1 MKKEDYLKNQEIKYK
16 LGVIDR
22 RQFITSAIATGV
34 AVPAA
39 LGLANQ
45 LQAATPKKGGKF
57 RMGIAHGSTTDTLD
71 SGTSENHF
79 TLISHCFS
87 SELHNTHVKKT
98 MCSTALRH
106 TCFALAS
113 VPKLKMVLYSL
124 TIPLS

>member
-45 LQAATPKKGGKF
+45 L
-57 RMGIAHGSTTDTLD
+57 
-71 SGTSENHF
+71 
-79 TLISHCFS
+79 
-87 SELHNTHVKKT
+87 
-98 MCSTALRH
+98 
-106 TCFALAS
+106 
-113 VPKLKMVLYSL
+113 
-124 TIPLS
+124 

>member
-34 AVPAA
+34 TVPAA

-79 TLISHCFS
+79 TLINGYTFGNHLTEAVSY
-87 SELHNTHVKKT
+87 TH
-98 MCSTALRH
+98 
-106 TCFALAS
+106 
-113 VPKLKMVLYSL
+113 L
-124 TIPLS
+124 TLPTTTPV

>member
-22 RQFITSAIATGV
+22 RQFITSAIATGLV
-34 AVPAA
+34 VPAA

-45 LQAATPKKGGKF
+45 LQAATPKKVKF

-79 TLISHCFS
+79 TLI
-87 SELHNTHVKKT
+87 TPV
-98 MCSTALRH
+98 
-106 TCFALAS
+106 
-113 VPKLKMVLYSL
+113 V
-124 TIPLS
+124 